1 MINWVKVK
9 NKYADGSVSN
19 DTHYL
24 FVERN
29 YRNPAYGEWI
39 YFNSKGGFCTSE
51 CIEIVESGTYTG
63 TKEQFVALHR
73 KDFFSYLIKKNSPY
87 GWLSPFCEW
96 YPCDYTHHQDIA
108 EDYLGYDEHELEKRG
123 WVKVFKEFD
132 SDKAV
137 YSQYEAN
144 EKQLEWLG
152 NHQVYY
158 SKYACMR

>member
-19 DTHYL
+19 NTHYL

-39 YFNSKGGFCTSE
+39 YYNSKGGFCTSE

-152 NHQVYY
+152 NHQVHY
-158 SKYACMR
+158 SKYACMQ

>member
-1 MINWVKVK
+1 MVSGFTSTLKV
-9 NKYADGSVSN
+9 G
-19 DTHYL
+19 
-24 FVERN
+24 FVHLN
-29 YRNPAYGEWI
+29 VL
-39 YFNSKGGFCTSE
+39 KLLK
-51 CIEIVESGTYTG
+51 VEFI
-63 TKEQFVALHR
+63 FVALHR

-152 NHQVYY
+152 NHQVHY
-158 SKYACMR
+158 SKYACMQ

>member
-39 YFNSKGGFCTSE
+39 YYNSKGGFCTSE

-152 NHQVYY
+152 NHQVHY
-158 SKYACMR
+158 SKYACMQ

>member
-1 MINWVKVK
+1 MVSGFTSTLKV
-9 NKYADGSVSN
+9 G
-19 DTHYL
+19 
-24 FVERN
+24 FVHLN
-29 YRNPAYGEWI
+29 VL
-39 YFNSKGGFCTSE
+39 KLLK
-51 CIEIVESGTYTG
+51 VEFI
-63 TKEQFVALHR
+63 FVALHR
-73 KDFFSYLIKKNSPY
+73 KDFFSHLIKKNSPY

-108 EDYLGYDEHELEKRG
+108 EDYLGYDEQELEKRG
-123 WVKVFKEFD
+123 CVKVFKEFD

>member
-1 MINWVKVK
+1 MANGFITTLKV
-9 NKYADGSVSN
+9 G
-19 DTHYL
+19 
-24 FVERN
+24 FVHLN
-29 YRNPAYGEWI
+29 VL
-39 YFNSKGGFCTSE
+39 KLLK
-51 CIEIVESGTYTG
+51 VEFI
-63 TKEQFVALHR
+63 FVALHR

-152 NHQVYY
+152 NHQVHY
-158 SKYACMR
+158 SKYACMQ